1 MSGNSYSFAAIRG
14 IQAGSEYYV
23 IMVPLKLVSKI
34 FEFDNDELPAD
45 LRAQR
50 VLSKAR
56 VPQIANYISENFET
70 YTLSSLCASV
80 DGDMEFVPASQT
92 NDDFRNVGQLKLSMS
107 ARILLNDGQHR
118 RAAIQ
123 EALKTR
129 PALENERISIVL
141 FVDQG
146 LENCQQMFADLNKN
160 AVRPSKSLNVLYDR
174 RDPLARMT
182 SKVIEEI
189 EFYRDYVEL
198 EKTSLS
204 NRAKNL
210 ITLSSL
216 NQANKWLVGS
226 SADRF
231 GENSEELALNFWR
244 RVAEVMIDWKKLQ
257 IGAITSGELRKEMVH
272 AHGVMIQAFG
282 IMGARLITT
291 RPNEW
296 SEKLLSLQ
304 TINWRKTNTSL
315 WEGRVMRQSRMDGSS
330 RSIGLAANVLIK
342 AVGLD
347 LDDREKGLEDEFNH
361 QLSETKREKIKI

>member
-1 MSGNSYSFAAIRG
+1 M
-14 IQAGSEYYV
+14 
-23 IMVPLKLVSKI
+23 
-34 FEFDNDELPAD
+34 
-45 LRAQR
+45 
-50 VLSKAR
+50 
-56 VPQIANYISENFET
+56 T
-70 YTLSSLCASV
+70 AST
-80 DGDMEFVPASQT
+80 DA
-92 NDDFRNVGQLKLSMS
+92 
-107 ARILLNDGQHR
+107 
-118 RAAIQ
+118 
-123 EALKTR
+123 
-129 PALENERISIVL
+129 
-141 FVDQG
+141 
-146 LENCQQMFADLNKN
+146 
-160 AVRPSKSLNVLYDR
+160 
-174 RDPLARMT
+174 
-182 SKVIEEI
+182 
-189 EFYRDYVEL
+189 
-198 EKTSLS
+198 
-204 NRAKNL
+204 
-210 ITLSSL
+210 SL